1 MVYHWRLYYFCGEA
15 LIGIVGFD
23 QRREPH
29 SESTCIFAGGSNSK
43 NFHISSLDL
52 HALIS
57 SPAKAKRSFNHS
69 HSICSSKCH
78 DIEQQHDGQDKV
90 KSSWSGGCCRFIRS
104 STVFLGDRIHDK
116 WVVAVKRVPTT
127 GRIHWLILHFQS
139 AAPVVDTTPLEQ
151 GGGVSRSR
159 TVGGRL
165 QCRLD
170 CPEYFH
176 GRCLAPSS
184 LDMSPTRR
192 WL

>member
-29 SESTCIFAGGSNSK
+29 SESTCIFASG
-43 NFHISSLDL
+43 FTRICASSCFMVVCQQRQ
-52 HALIS
+52 
-57 SPAKAKRSFNHS
+57 KRFTSTTTV
-69 HSICSSKCH
+69 KKRY
-78 DIEQQHDGQDKV
+78 DIEQQHDGQEKV
-90 KSSWSGGCCRFIRS
+90 KRSRSGGCCRLPSI
-104 STVFLGDRIHDK
+104 STVRLGDRIHDK
-116 WVVAVKRVPTT
+116 WVVAVKKVPTT